1 MENQNKIN
9 RRQATI
15 NNSQGTINDGQG
27 TINDDQNTINEQ
39 TKIDLSVRNFWAI
52 LILVVGA
59 ALTMSTAYLVNNFRI
74 ASDINKIDA
83 KLTYI
88 ADGLEKHL
96 NAAEEARKD
105 MRIVSAQRDTK
116 FNEIDQK
123 FMVLKTILKIDY

>member
-15 NNSQGTINDGQG
+15 NNSQG

-39 TKIDLSVRNFWAI
+39 TKIDLSVRNFWGI
-52 LILVVGA
+52 LLLVVGA
-59 ALTMSTAYLVNNFRI
+59 ALTISTAYLVNNYRI
-74 ASDINKIDA
+74 ASDIDKINS

-105 MRIVSAQRDTK
+105 MRTVSAQRDAK

-123 FMVLKTILKIDY
+123 FTTLKTILKIDY